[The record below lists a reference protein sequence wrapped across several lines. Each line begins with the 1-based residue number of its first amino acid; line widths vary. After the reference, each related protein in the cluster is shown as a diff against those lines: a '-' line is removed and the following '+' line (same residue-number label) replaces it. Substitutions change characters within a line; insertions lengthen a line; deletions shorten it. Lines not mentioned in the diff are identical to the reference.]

1 MGNDGGSI
9 AKRID
14 LVKEKTKEVRKDT
27 VAISQNRS
35 RYCAISN
42 NQLTP
47 PIVGCRLGYLYNKE
61 ALLSCLINKTMPT
74 TFDHI
79 CKLKDVKNINATEN
93 SNKQSPYPL
102 ICPLTA
108 VEYNGLTRFVFL
120 WSCGCLMSERSL
132 GKTNEAG
139 KTYCPLCSSE
149 YQDKDVVLLN
159 LTPEE
164 IEAKKQLLMAAKP
177 PTKTVEDKKDANL
190 GVNHP

>member
-14 LVKEKTKEVRKDT
+14 LVREKTKEIRKDT
-27 VAISQNRS
+27 VSINQNRS

-42 NQLTP
+42 NVLTA
-47 PIVGCRLGYLYNKE
+47 PIVGCQLGYLYNKE
-61 ALLSCLINKTMPT
+61 ALLSCLINKTIPAA
-74 TFDHI
+74 FNHI
-79 CKLKDVKNINATEN
+79 RKLKDVKDLNTTEN

-120 WSCGCLMSERSL
+120 WSCGCLLSEKSL
-132 GKTNEAG
+132 GKANDDG
-139 KTYCPLCSSE
+139 KLLCPLCSKE
-149 YQDKDVVLLN
+149 YQTKDVILLH

-164 IEAKKQLLMAAKP
+164 IEAKKQLIIDS
-177 PTKTVEDKKDANL
+177 KTLKSLDDKKDGKL
-190 GVNHP
+190 GVK